1 MQEVLSNKHED
12 LLQSQASALG
22 IRWNF
27 IPPRASHFGGSW
39 EATVKSAQKHLLRAM
54 GNSVL
59 TFEELTT
66 LFCQI
71 EAMLNSRP
79 ITVRSDDLSEV
90 EPLTPAHH
98 SILHGLDVLP
108 SFLLDQ
114 AYDVDKCRPPNRWY
128 YIQNILLHFW
138 NRWTNEYVTTLQER
152 CKWRQE
158 TSNLRVGGLVFI
170 TDDNST
176 PL

>member
-1 MQEVLSNKHED
+1 
-12 LLQSQASALG
+12 
-22 IRWNF
+22 
-27 IPPRASHFGGSW
+27 
-39 EATVKSAQKHLLRAM
+39 M

-71 EAMLNSRP
+71 EAVLNSRLISVMSADP
-79 ITVRSDDLSEV
+79 SEV

-98 SILHGLDVLP
+98 PIGHGLDLLP
-108 SFLLDQ
+108 SILLDQ
-114 AYDVDKCRPPNRWY
+114 GYNVDECSPQNRWY

-138 NRWTNEYVTTLQER
+138 NRWTNERVTTFLER
-152 CKWRQE
+152 SKWRQE
-158 TSNLRVGGLVFI
+158 TSNLRVGDSVFI

-176 PL
+176 PLQWVIGRIHYVYSGPDSAVRVVKVNTSTGKYHRLHKLKKLPIDT